1 MGSIPFTRSRFA
13 VAILG
18 KPQLAILPHRRASPQ
33 SRRLGISPSRA
44 FGVPQSLT
52 PTGTLARS
60 DVASGEQSCLTSGPM
75 NTAAKL
81 LFAIGLSL
89 KLIGATSAADAG
101 GADAPRDLNTPR
113 TFPAIDSR
121 ADWQKRALEI
131 RQHVQF
137 ATGLWPMPEKTPLNE
152 RTFGRIER
160 DGYSVE
166 KVYFET
172 YPGFFLAGNLYRPL
186 GKGTGPFPA
195 ILNPHGHWR
204 NGRMADE
211 DLGSIAARCISF
223 ARQGMIAFSYD
234 MVGYNDTIQ
243 VDHTFASNAT
253 NLLWNISLMG
263 LQTWNSIRALD
274 FLESLPDVADAR
286 SGRPFLARRQ
296 KLIACTGESGG
307 GTQTFILGAVD
318 DRLAVQA
325 PIVMVSHSMQ
335 GGCLCENAPGLRVD
349 YSNMEIAAARAP
361 RPQIIVAATGDWT
374 KKTMEVEGPAIEKVY
389 KLLGAEDQFEYRI
402 FDYPHNYNKETRE
415 AVYTFFDKWV
425 LKSERSKNESKPY
438 IVKEGPYTKEPDAD
452 LRVFPDG
459 RLPPSALKEP
469 ELIASLIGIYSR
481 QLETLKPVDP
491 KSLEAWQSRMM
502 PAWKHALQLQHVRGG
517 IPQKGG
523 ETVTI
528 RRQPDDKEVTV
539 TFRAGDSRSPRSVAL
554 LVQSSLDGD
563 ASRQTATL
571 PESLH
576 SKGITV
582 VSLAAQRSASSDQF
596 KNYFHAYNRTYAQE
610 LVADIKVAADYLR
623 DRFPRADLVII
634 GSGNAALA
642 ALLAAPLANAV
653 VADAAGVDESKDSDL
668 LKPGVFFPGS
678 RRIGSLQGVAAL
690 AAPNPLFVHNFS
702 NLKSDWLPA
711 LYKKNSAHLKLQ
723 KERASDSAVAEWIG
737 GLSRN

>member
-1 MGSIPFTRSRFA
+1 
-13 VAILG
+13 
-18 KPQLAILPHRRASPQ
+18 
-33 SRRLGISPSRA
+33 
-44 FGVPQSLT
+44 
-52 PTGTLARS
+52 
-60 DVASGEQSCLTSGPM
+60 M
-75 NTAAKL
+75 NTAATL
-81 LFAIGLSL
+81 LFAVALFPQL
-89 KLIGATSAADAG
+89 FGATSAADAAR
-101 GADAPRDLNTPR
+101 ADAPRDLNTPR
-113 TFPAIDSR
+113 TFPAIESR
-121 ADWQKRALEI
+121 GDWQKRALEI

-137 ATGLWPMPEKTPLNE
+137 ATGLWPMPEKTPLND
-152 RTFGRIER
+152 RTFGRVER

-195 ILNPHGHWR
+195 VLNPHGHWK

-211 DLGSIAARCISF
+211 ELGSIAARCISF

-243 VDHTFASNAT
+243 VDHKFASNPT

-274 FLESLPDVADAR
+274 FLESLPDVAEER
-286 SGRPFLARRQ
+286 SGRPFLARSK
-296 KLIACTGESGG
+296 KLLACTGESGG

-318 DRLAVQA
+318 DRLTVQA

-374 KKTMEVEGPAIEKVY
+374 KKTMEVEGPSIEKIY
-389 KLLGAEDQFEYRI
+389 KLFGAADRFDYKI

-415 AVYTFFDKWV
+415 AVYSFFDKWV
-425 LKSERSKNESKPY
+425 LKSERSKQDEGKPH

-459 RLPPSALKEP
+459 QLPPSALKEP
-469 ELIASLIGIYSR
+469 ELIESLIRIYSR
-481 QLETLKPVDP
+481 QLENLKPVDA
-491 KSLEAWQSRMM
+491 KSLEEWQSRMM

-523 ETVTI
+523 ETVTL
-528 RRQPDDKEVTV
+528 RRQPDDQEVTV
-539 TFRAGDSRSPRSVAL
+539 TFRAGDSRNPKTVAL
-554 LVQSSLDGD
+554 LVQSSLAED
-563 ASRQTATL
+563 ASERTTTL

-582 VSLAAQRSASSDQF
+582 VSLAPHRATSNDEF
-596 KNYFHAYNRTYAQE
+596 KSYFHSYNRTYAQE

-623 DRFPRADLVII
+623 DRFPRADLVIV
-634 GSGNAALA
+634 GSGDAALA

-653 VADAAGVDESKDSDL
+653 VADAAGLDESKDEDL
-668 LKPGVFFPGS
+668 LKPGLFFPGS
-678 RRIGSLQGVAAL
+678 RRIGSLQGIAAL

-702 NLKSDWLPA
+702 NIKSDWLPA

-723 KERASDSAVAEWIG
+723 KERASDSAVADWVG
-737 GLSRN
+737 GLNRN